1 MSALRFQELAV
12 KRVSPEAAGAVAITF
27 DIPPS
32 DRERFT
38 FEPGQFLTVRAT
50 IDGQEVRRTYSISS
64 PRSRLARNGELE
76 IGIRPVE
83 GGLFSNWATRAI
95 KAGDTLEVMPPD
107 GRFVIKK
114 KRAIHRVGFAA
125 GSGITPILCIAAST
139 LEEQPDSKFTLI
151 YGNRR
156 MSTVMFNEALQDLKD
171 RFRDRLTMIHVLSR
185 QAQEVDL
192 LQGRIDGGK
201 VRDIINTLLPVGSMD
216 EVFICGPDE
225 MITATENALVEA
237 GVAADRIR
245 TERFTVN
252 LPAGAHPV
260 GASSTA
266 EAAAAAT
273 KDITMVLVL
282 DGKEHEIAIGPDAMI
297 TATENALVEA
307 GVPTDRIRTERFTVN
322 LPAGAHPVGASSTA
336 EAAAAAT
343 KDITMVLV
351 LDGKEHEIAI
361 GPDEHLLD
369 AGLNAGLDLP
379 FSCKAG
385 VCCTCRAKVTEGEVV
400 MDKNFTL
407 EADEM
412 AQGYVLSCQARA
424 TTKRLKI
431 SFDER

>member
-1 MSALRFQELAV
+1 MSAPRFQEVAV

-27 DIPPS
+27 AIPEAE
-32 DRERFT
+32 RERFA
-38 FEPGQFLTVRAT
+38 FEPGQFLTLRAT
-50 IDGQEVRRTYSISS
+50 IDGQDVRRNYSISS
-64 PRSRLARNGELE
+64 PRSRLAREGELE

-83 GGLFSNWATRAI
+83 GGLFSNWAARAI
-95 KAGDTLEVMPPD
+95 KAGDTLQVMPPD
-107 GRFVIKK
+107 GRFVVKK

-125 GSGITPILCIAAST
+125 GSGITPILSIAATT

-156 MSTVMFNEALQDLKD
+156 MSTVMFNEDLQDLKD

-192 LQGRIDGGK
+192 LQGRIDGPK
-201 VRDIINTLLPVGSMD
+201 VRAIIDALLPVGSMD

-225 MITATENALVEA
+225 MITATETALVEA
-237 GVAADRIR
+237 GVPADRIR
-245 TERFTVN
+245 TERFTTH

-260 GASSTA
+260 GVSSTA
-266 EAAAAAT
+266 EAA
-273 KDITMVLVL
+273 
-282 DGKEHEIAIGPDAMI
+282 E
-297 TATENALVEA
+297 
-307 GVPTDRIRTERFTVN
+307 
-322 LPAGAHPVGASSTA
+322 
-336 EAAAAAT
+336 AAT

-407 EADEM
+407 EADEV